1 MDTELA
7 RTFLSVVSSG
17 NFINAAEH
25 LNVTQST
32 VSVRIRALEEQLGCV
47 LFVRNKAGTTLTP
60 AGRLFQRHAAM
71 LVRAVEQARQDVG
84 VPRGFDAMLA
94 IGGRIGLWDGFLLEW
109 LPTIREKAPRVSVR
123 AEIGFE
129 NDLMH
134 GLIEGRLDIAVMYTP
149 QRRPGL
155 AVEALFDER
164 LVLVS
169 GGAERFRKL
178 DHRYVYIDWGPEFY
192 AKHAA
197 SFPDFAGPAVTTNV
211 GWLGLRHILGKGGA
225 GYFPARLVRSYLE
238 SGKLS
243 TVNDAPEF
251 TLTAYAVHRPDSD
264 AGPMALAIAEIRR
277 LAAAHAADERVGS
290 GTRQGSPTAV
300 GSKRRR
306 SRKRADRR

>member
-84 VPRGFDAMLA
+84 VPRGFDAVLA
-94 IGGRIGLWDGFLLEW
+94 IGGRIGLWDGFLLDW
-109 LPTIREKAPRVSVR
+109 LPRIREKAPHVSVR

-134 GLIEGRLDIAVMYTP
+134 GLVEGRLDIAVMYTP

-169 GGAERFRKL
+169 GGTERFRAL
-178 DHRYVYIDWGPEFY
+178 DRRYIYIDWGPEFY

-197 SFPDFAGPAVTTNV
+197 SFPDFAGPAMTTNV
-211 GWLGLRHILGKGGA
+211 GWLGLRHILGRGGS
-225 GYFPARLVRSYLE
+225 GYFPVRLVRPYLD
-238 SGKLS
+238 SGQLIRVS
-243 TVNDAPEF
+243 GAPEF
-251 TLTAYAVHRPDSD
+251 TLPAYAVHRSD
-264 AGPMALAIAEIRR
+264 GDAEPMALAMAEIRS
-277 LAAAHAADERVGS
+277 LAAVH
-290 GTRQGSPTAV
+290 AV
-300 GSKRRR
+300 GDQADSVADRRPPSTVTSKRRR
-306 SRKRADRR
+306 ARKRNDRR

>member
-60 AGRLFQRHAAM
+60 AGRLFQRHATM

-84 VPRGFDAMLA
+84 VPRGFDAILA
-94 IGGRIGLWDGFLLEW
+94 IGGRIGLWDGFLLDW
-109 LPTIREKAPRVSVR
+109 LPRIREKAPQVSVR

-134 GLIEGRLDIAVMYTP
+134 GLVEGRLDIAVMYTP

-155 AVEALFDER
+155 FVDPLFDER

-197 SFPDFAGPAVTTNV
+197 SFPDFAGPAMTTNV
-211 GWLGLRHILGKGGA
+211 GWLGLRHILGAGGA
-225 GYFPARLVRSYLE
+225 GYFPVRLVRPYLD
-238 SGKLS
+238 SGALS
-243 TVNDAPEF
+243 KVSAAPEF
-251 TLTAYAVHRPDSD
+251 TLTAYAVRRSD
-264 AGPMALAIAEIRR
+264 CDAALMALAMGEIQP
-277 LAAAHAADERVGS
+277 LAATHAATEKIDAGARREPPAGAR
-290 GTRQGSPTAV
+290 
-300 GSKRRR
+300 SKRRR
-306 SRKRADRR
+306 SRKRSDRR

>member
-60 AGRLFQRHAAM
+60 AGRLFQRHATM

-84 VPRGFDAMLA
+84 VPRGFDAILA
-94 IGGRIGLWDGFLLEW
+94 IGGRIGLWDGFLLDW
-109 LPTIREKAPRVSVR
+109 LPMIREKAPHVSVR

-134 GLIEGRLDIAVMYTP
+134 GLVEGRLDIAVMYTP

-164 LVLVS
+164 LILVS
-169 GGAERFRKL
+169 GGTERFHKL

-211 GWLGLRHILGKGGA
+211 GWLGLRHILGRGGS
-225 GYFPARLVRSYLE
+225 GYFPVRLVRPYLK
-238 SGKLS
+238 SGQLNR
-243 TVNDAPEF
+243 VPDAPEF
-251 TLTAYAVHRPDSD
+251 AVSAYAVHRSDSD
-264 AGPMALAIAEIRR
+264 AGLMALAMAEIRR
-277 LAAAHAADERVGS
+277 LAAAHASEDQVGQNA
-290 GTRQGSPTAV
+290 RRESPAAV
-300 GSKRRR
+300 KSKRRR
-306 SRKRADRR
+306 SRKRMDRR

>member
-7 RTFLSVVSSG
+7 RTFLSVVTSG

-60 AGRLFQRHAAM
+60 AGRLFQRHATM

-84 VPRGFDAMLA
+84 VPRGFDAVLA
-94 IGGRIGLWDGFLLEW
+94 IGGRIGLWDGFLLDW
-109 LPTIREKAPRVSVR
+109 LPTIREKASHVSVR

-134 GLIEGRLDIAVMYTP
+134 GLVEGRLDIAVMYTP

-155 AVEALFDER
+155 AVEPLFDER
-164 LVLVS
+164 LILVS
-169 GGAERFRKL
+169 GGAERFHKL

-211 GWLGLRHILGKGGA
+211 GWLGLRHILGRGGS
-225 GYFPARLVRSYLE
+225 GYFPVRLVRPYLE
-238 SGKLS
+238 SGQLS
-243 TVNDAPEF
+243 RVPDSPEF
-251 TLTAYAVHRPDSD
+251 AVSAYAVHRSDSD
-264 AGPMALAIAEIRR
+264 AGLMALAMAEIRR
-277 LAAAHAADERVGS
+277 LAAVHAADDRDGPS
-290 GTRQGSPTAV
+290 ARRALPAAAK
-300 GSKRRR
+300 SKRRR
-306 SRKRADRR
+306 SRKRTDRR